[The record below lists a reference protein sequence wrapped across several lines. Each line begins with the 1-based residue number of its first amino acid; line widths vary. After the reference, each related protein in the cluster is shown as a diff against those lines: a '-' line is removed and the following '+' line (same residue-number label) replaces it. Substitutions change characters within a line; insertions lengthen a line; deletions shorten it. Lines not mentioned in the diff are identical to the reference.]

1 MSQEIK
7 SEAKS
12 AQNGRSAA
20 AGTVAATFA
29 KIVGNAD
36 ANGKVETSP
45 QQQQQQ
51 QQQRMRLVS
60 EADDKVDPFCDPN
73 KPQRISFHDVT
84 SAAFLIKGGVERT
97 PCPVSVN
104 PRGTFGDPV

>member
-20 AGTVAATFA
+20 AATFV

-36 ANGKVETSP
+36 GNGKVEPSP
-45 QQQQQQ
+45 QQQQRQ
-51 QQQRMRLVS
+51 QQQRIRLVS

-104 PRGTFGDPV
+104 PKGTFGDPV

>member
-1 MSQEIK
+1 MSQEVK

-20 AGTVAATFA
+20 AGTAAATFA
-29 KIVGNAD
+29 KVVGNAD
-36 ANGKVETSP
+36 GNGKVEPSP
-45 QQQQQQ
+45 QQQH

-97 PCPVSVN
+97 PCPVSIIL
-104 PRGTFGDPV
+104 RATLETQSD